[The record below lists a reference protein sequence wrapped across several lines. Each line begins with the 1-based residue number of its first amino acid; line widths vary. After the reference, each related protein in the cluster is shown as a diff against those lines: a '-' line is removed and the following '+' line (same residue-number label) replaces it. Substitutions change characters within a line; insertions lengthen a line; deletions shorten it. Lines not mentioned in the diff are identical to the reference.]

1 MPLQKGALWFFM
13 LRLLLVCS
21 QEVTEEQSD
30 VTILRQIN
38 RLNDDGSYTFGYEAA
53 DGSFKI
59 ETRDV
64 GGNVKGMFGFVDEN
78 GELKRISYSARNGTG
93 FQASGTI
100 ATPVENARLNPSY
113 TTVKPPA
120 HHPFL
125 KRPILILKAMVPEV
139 TEDSESEENESES
152 ETSRQPYYSEEYSRR
167 SKQGEREFL
176 RNTKPVPFVDSNELT
191 SGRPVLTRKI
201 LLGKRPSEDINEKR
215 PRGGSGGAQ
224 LLSRGGDTADTRGT
238 GSNGYINGQAPAIP
252 AKLAVLAN
260 LMNEFEASS
269 RSYTDNGY
277 ASQEQYPKVAYSEPD
292 YVDYADAPT
301 PTPVPRLLQR
311 RVQFPERRTHGV
323 VLTRKILL
331 GKRPSEDINEK
342 RPRGGSGLRRQLSRG
357 GDTADT
363 RGTGSNGYINGQ
375 APAIP
380 AKLAVLANL
389 MNEFEASSRS
399 YTDSGYASQEQYP
412 KVAYSEPDYVDYAD
426 APTPTPVPV
435 PRQFYPITTPIP
447 PPPTPGYQGRPIIN
461 PGPYRNPIYPGI
473 PRDSYNVAYNSL
485 REELM
490 EYILQIL
497 QQRLVPGQYGS
508 PLGQYPSQTIA
519 PPPLPYGYDQ
529 GYNPLRSYIP
539 SPAYPPQSFL
549 PPRYPLGPGP
559 YLGGRN
565 YPQQPI
571 PVVSPTSLNVLEHK
585 VLPPRPFNLFQ
596 RIVDK

>member
-13 LRLLLVCS
+13 LRLLLVCT

-64 GGNVKGMFGFVDEN
+64 EGNVKGMFGFVDEN

-139 TEDSESEENESES
+139 TEDSESEENESEN
-152 ETSRQPYYSEEYSRR
+152 ETPRQPYYSEEYSRR

-215 PRGGSGGAQ
+215 PRGGSG
-224 LLSRGGDTADTRGT
+224 
-238 GSNGYINGQAPAIP
+238 
-252 AKLAVLAN
+252 
-260 LMNEFEASS
+260 
-269 RSYTDNGY
+269 
-277 ASQEQYPKVAYSEPD
+277 
-292 YVDYADAPT
+292 
-301 PTPVPRLLQR
+301 
-311 RVQFPERRTHGV
+311 
-323 VLTRKILL
+323 
-331 GKRPSEDINEK
+331 
-342 RPRGGSGLRRQLSRG
+342 LRRQLSRG

-375 APAIP
+375 TPAIP

-426 APTPTPVPV
+426 APTPAPVPV

-571 PVVSPTSLNVLEHK
+571 PVVSPNIQYSEQGVKYPSMEDLTTQSPKVFSSRRLLPRRKFRPSPQVEENYEYTTQGQDLGGNLLTSPTRSAPVRYATGSSTTESSRSKGSQPVRSVQIIESESRVSSSTVPAKSKANSESVSSSS
-585 VLPPRPFNLFQ
+585 VSSTR
-596 RIVDK
+596 